1 MKRGIRARLG
11 GWHGQAQRGHVDAVV
26 RAADDMPAPAWGG
39 LGHATHAC
47 ILLAAILLLALSLA
61 GTAQGQ
67 SADGSIVGWGW
78 QVVVSQGALDNL
90 VAVAAGY
97 WHSLGLKSDGSIV
110 AWGWND
116 YGHCDVP
123 APNADFVAVAGGW
136 YHSLGLKSDGSIV
149 AWGWN
154 DSGQCN
160 VPAPNADF
168 VAVAGGYEH
177 SLGLKGIFGD
187 FDVDGDVDLS
197 DFDVLI
203 GCLSGPGVRAP
214 LGCARASLDGDVDVD
229 LADFAFFQAHF
240 GEPG

>member
-1 MKRGIRARLG
+1 MKREIRTRRG
-11 GWHGQAQRGHVDAVV
+11 VWHGQATRGHVDAVV

-39 LGHATHAC
+39 LGHGTRFARKGGTGKLRSPVGYAGDFRRC
-47 ILLAAILLLALSLA
+47 TGKLALTRGTRARVLLAAILLLALSLA

-90 VAVAAGY
+90 VAVAG
-97 WHSLGLKSDGSIV
+97 GS
-110 AWGWND
+110 W
-116 YGHCDVP
+116 
-123 APNADFVAVAGGW
+123 
-136 YHSLGLKSDGSIV
+136 HSLGLKSDGSIV

-168 VAVAGGYEH
+168 VGIAGGGYH
-177 SLGLKGIFGD
+177 NLGLKGIFGD

-229 LADFAFFQAHF
+229 LADFAFFQAAF
-240 GEPG
+240 PG

>member
-1 MKRGIRARLG
+1 MRHGIPV
-11 GWHGQAQRGHVDAVV
+11 WHGQAMPAGRQAQRGHVDAVV
-26 RAADDMPAPAWGG
+26 RVAENMPAPAGGG
-39 LGHATHAC
+39 LGHGTHFAGEGGTGNPRLPVGHVEALRRGTGKPALTRGTRARV
-47 ILLAAILLLALSLA
+47 LLAAILLLALSLA

-90 VAVAAGY
+90 VAVAG
-97 WHSLGLKSDGSIV
+97 GS
-110 AWGWND
+110 W
-116 YGHCDVP
+116 
-123 APNADFVAVAGGW
+123 
-136 YHSLGLKSDGSIV
+136 HSLGLKSDGSIV

-168 VAVAGGYEH
+168 VGIAGGGYH
-177 SLGLKGIFGD
+177 NLGLKGIFGD

-229 LADFAFFQAHF
+229 LADFALFQAHF
-240 GEPG
+240 GEAG